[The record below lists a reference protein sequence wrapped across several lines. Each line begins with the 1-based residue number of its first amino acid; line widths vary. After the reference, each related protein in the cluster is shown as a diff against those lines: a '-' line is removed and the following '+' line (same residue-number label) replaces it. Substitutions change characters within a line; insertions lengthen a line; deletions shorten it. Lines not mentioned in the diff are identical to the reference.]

1 MSQET
6 NNISSVLLEINKTIQ
21 IIGTE
26 KLLELLKISREN
38 DSNLGEDIKIKSQM
52 IIQLVCDEFNINV
65 DDFYSRT
72 RKNNRRYA
80 IGITA
85 MILKEHLKLDVADIS
100 FLIKKPNNKC
110 INYGANGVSESECD
124 EAISTQVFSI
134 IFTGNKRNE
143 CRIQHYKT
151 KKIIKYINNM
161 ILLIDEADKNQQD
174 YTIFMMN

>member
-1 MSQET
+1 MTQET
-6 NNISSVLLEINKTIQ
+6 NNISSVLSELNKTIQ

-38 DSNLGEDIKIKSQM
+38 DSNLGEEIKLKSQM
-52 IIQLVCDEFNINV
+52 IIQLVCDEFNINM

-100 FLIKKPNNKC
+100 FLIKKPNNLVSIYCSEVYDLNPNHKSD
-110 INYGANGVSESECD
+110 IN
-124 EAISTQVFSI
+124 I
-134 IFTGNKRNE
+134 IQKIDNINIKL
-143 CRIQHYKT
+143 
-151 KKIIKYINNM
+151 KKINN
-161 ILLIDEADKNQQD
+161 E
-174 YTIFMMN
+174 

>member
-52 IIQLVCDEFNINV
+52 IIQLVCDEFNINM

-100 FLIKKPNNKC
+100 FLIKIHLRYYNNFEKKADLYLIC
-110 INYGANGVSESECD
+110 PSCFTTNVRYS
-124 EAISTQVFSI
+124 SI
-134 IFTGNKRNE
+134 P
-143 CRIQHYKT
+143 
-151 KKIIKYINNM
+151 
-161 ILLIDEADKNQQD
+161 L
-174 YTIFMMN
+174 

>member
-6 NNISSVLLEINKTIQ
+6 NNITSVLLELNKTIQ
-21 IIGTE
+21 VIGTD

-38 DSNLGEDIKIKSQM
+38 YSDLGEEVKLKSQM
-52 IIQLVCDEFNINV
+52 IIQLVCDEFNIKT

-100 FLIKKPNNKC
+100 FLIKKPNNL
-110 INYGANGVSESECD
+110 VSIYCTEVYDLNPNHKSD
-124 EAISTQVFSI
+124 ISI
-134 IFTGNKRNE
+134 IQK
-143 CRIQHYKT
+143 IQN
-151 KKIIKYINNM
+151 INNK
-161 ILLIDEADKNQQD
+161 LKN
-174 YTIFMMN
+174 INNE